1 MIRTLE
7 RLKHALRMVL
17 IKKNID
23 NMLQLK
29 LRNTGSL
36 VLVIFCLL
44 CTAAVNAIVPK
55 NETKVLLEL
64 YNGTQ
69 GQNWNTTWDVNAP
82 VNTWYGVTVQNG
94 HVVEINLFRNN
105 LVGSLPKSLGELK
118 HLVHLNL
125 AFNTIS
131 GEIPKSIAELS
142 KLEVLK
148 LEMNRLEG
156 EIPSEIGN
164 MKSLEKLS
172 AFNNFL
178 SGRIPESLGN
188 IQTLKELNLSSN
200 NLTGRIPN
208 SLGGLSKLE
217 TLGLFENKLYGSIP
231 GELGKLDKLKELV
244 LANNELGGEIPKE
257 FGQLSSLKVLQIQNN
272 NIFSFENMDSMNS
285 GQFLV
290 FDYDKKVEEE
300 NKYKDFDVIKT
311 RMADTK
317 FEDEMEE

>member
-1 MIRTLE
+1 MLE
-7 RLKHALRMVL
+7 PLRLGLRMVWNKKIMDMIQRKLNITNFL
-17 IKKNID
+17 IPI
-23 NMLQLK
+23 
-29 LRNTGSL
+29 
-36 VLVIFCLL
+36 VFCLVF
-44 CTAAVNAIVPK
+44 TSTVNAMVPK
-55 NETKVLLEL
+55 SEKNVLLEL
-64 YNGTQ
+64 YKSTEGEK
-69 GQNWNTTWDVNAP
+69 WNNSWDVNSP
-82 VNTWYGVTVQNG
+82 VDTWYGVTVQNG

-105 LVGSLPKSLGELK
+105 LVGSLPESIGELK
-118 HLVHLNL
+118 HLVLLNL

-131 GEIPKSIAELS
+131 GEIPKSVVQLN

-156 EIPSEIGN
+156 EIPAEMGN
-164 MKSLEKLS
+164 MKSLTILS

-208 SLGGLSKLE
+208 SLGELSKLE
-217 TLGLFENKLYGSIP
+217 SLGLFENKLYGSIP
-231 GELGKLDKLKELV
+231 GELGKLGQLKELV

-257 FGQLSSLKVLQIQNN
+257 FGQLASLKVLQIQNN
-272 NIFSFENMDSMNS
+272 NIFSFDNMESMNS

-290 FDYDKKVEEE
+290 FDYDKKEVEKE

>member
-1 MIRTLE
+1 MPKRILE
-7 RLKHALRMVL
+7 LLIPVLRMVL
-17 IKKNID
+17 IKKNMD
-23 NMLQLK
+23 MLKQK
-29 LRNTGSL
+29 SREYG
-36 VLVIFCLL
+36 LL
-44 CTAAVNAIVPK
+44 LMLTLCMAFTSAVNAMVPK
-55 NETKVLLEL
+55 SEMKVLLEL
-64 YNGTQ
+64 YSDTQ
-69 GQNWNTTWDVNAP
+69 GQNWNNTWDINAP
-82 VNTWYGVTVQNG
+82 VNSWYGVTVKDG

-105 LVGSLPKSLGELK
+105 LVGILPESLGDLK
-118 HLVHLNL
+118 HLVNLNL

-131 GEIPKSIAELS
+131 GEIPKSVAELS

-164 MKSLEKLS
+164 MKSLVRLS

-178 SGRIPESLGN
+178 SGKIPESLGN

-208 SLGGLSKLE
+208 SLGELSKLE
-217 TLGLFENKLYGSIP
+217 SLGLFENKLYGSIP
-231 GELGKLDKLKELV
+231 GELGKLGNLKELV
-244 LANNELGGEIPKE
+244 LANNELGGSIPKE
-257 FGQLSSLKVLQIQNN
+257 FGQLASLQIFQIQNN

-290 FDYDKKVEEE
+290 FDYDKVETE
-300 NKYKDFDVIKT
+300 NKYKDFDAIKT

-317 FEDEMEE
+317 FEDEIEE